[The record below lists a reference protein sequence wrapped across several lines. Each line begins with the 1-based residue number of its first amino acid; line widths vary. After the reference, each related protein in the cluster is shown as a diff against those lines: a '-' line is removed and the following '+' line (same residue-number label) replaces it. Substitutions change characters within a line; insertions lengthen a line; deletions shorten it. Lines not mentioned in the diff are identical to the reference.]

1 MQDRRCACSVRVVAR
16 KESSACGRSHYALER
31 RPAPPGAGQAKALGR
46 RRGGRARLLRA
57 DSGWRRARGAPAAA
71 LVEAGAQLFVV
82 GKGCAGRLRHFARHL
97 AVLYAGG
104 AQRAQAALRPR
115 QGDSLSRHAWLL
127 PRAAPAQLQPATEA
141 HPARSH
147 EDRHGRASGVARRS
161 RADTPCGQAQGCI
174 METAWRVGK
183 ILRCKVPPR
192 RACKAD
198 RTHAHRATIVST
210 AFQRMSFSPGAHAVR
225 GPSSAGG
232 AGGVVGEAGRA
243 GRVGHARALPAG
255 HARRAV
261 AHVAFAQRRQLRLRA
276 AATVPVACTR
286 TNGINTPQLLCS
298 ALSLCTS
305 CMARQLRP
313 HAWPRACMSS
323 KLRNKKAV
331 CDVSPCPAHHDWPTS
346 DWLWLDRLRLEV
358 CDTRGRRGQRA
369 AAPA

>member
-1 MQDRRCACSVRVVAR
+1 MLA
-16 KESSACGRSHYALER
+16 GRSEP
-31 RPAPPGAGQAKALGR
+31 RPPCARGRATVCHGMPVCCRGR
-46 RRGGRARLLRA
+46 RRR
-57 DSGWRRARGAPAAA
+57 SCSQP
-71 LVEAGAQLFVV
+71 
-82 GKGCAGRLRHFARHL
+82 
-97 AVLYAGG
+97 
-104 AQRAQAALRPR
+104 QRPI
-115 QGDSLSRHAWLL
+115 
-127 PRAAPAQLQPATEA
+127 PRAAMRTGTAAPLGWHAGLGPTPPAVRLKAA
-141 HPARSH
+141 FWKLRGGLARTYAARYH
-147 EDRHGRASGVARRS
+147 HGV
-161 RADTPCGQAQGCI
+161 
-174 METAWRVGK
+174 
-183 ILRCKVPPR
+183 
-192 RACKAD
+192 
-198 RTHAHRATIVST
+198 HAKQTGRIRATIVST

-232 AGGVVGEAGRA
+232 AHGVVGEAGRA

-261 AHVAFAQRRQLRLRA
+261 AHVAVAQRRQLRLRA

-286 TNGINTPQLLCS
+286 TNGINISQSLCG
-298 ALSLCTS
+298 ALSLCIN

-313 HAWPRACMSS
+313 HAWLRACMSS